1 MQITIDSPDATISCP
16 VNLAAPRAKM
26 VVANWKMFGNLALCR
41 ESLPRLSAAVIDSV
55 ELVVCPPA
63 PYLGE
68 VGRLAGRSGVHYG
81 AGEVAGESVH
91 LGAKE
96 LESRSRVHYG
106 AQDVADVTHG
116 ARTGEWSADMLAELG
131 CRYAIVGHS
140 ERRDRHREC
149 NQTVAVKAAMC
160 IAAGVI
166 PIVCVGELMSD
177 RESGQTEVVLAEQLN
192 AILPLMEKNAMFVL
206 AYEPVWAIGTGLAAT
221 PEMAQDVHAFLR
233 HQLATFSPTW
243 AESVT
248 ILYGGS
254 VKADN
259 AASLFAMPDIDGG
272 LVGGASLNVDDL
284 LTIYRAANI

>member
-1 MQITIDSPDATISCP
+1 MQVMDTLDATISCP
-16 VNLAAPRAKM
+16 VNMAAKRARM

-41 ESLPRLSAAVIDSV
+41 ESLPLLAKAADVSV

-68 VGRLAGRSGVHYG
+68 VGRLANRSG
-81 AGEVAGESVH
+81 
-91 LGAKE
+91 
-96 LESRSRVHYG
+96 VHYG
-106 AQDVADVTHG
+106 AQDVAEVTHG

-166 PIVCVGELMSD
+166 PIVCVGETMED
-177 RESGQTEVVLAEQLN
+177 RESGKTEVVLAEQLK
-192 AILPLMEKNAMFVL
+192 AILQRMQKKAVFVL

-233 HQLATFSPTW
+233 HQLALFVPAW
-243 AESVT
+243 GDSVT

-272 LVGGASLNVDDL
+272 LIGGASLNVLDL
-284 LTIYRAANI
+284 LSIYRSAMI

>member
-1 MQITIDSPDATISCP
+1 MMQITLDSLDATISCP
-16 VNLAAPRAKM
+16 VNLAAPRARM

-41 ESLPRLSAAVIDSV
+41 ESLPRLAAAAFESV

-68 VGRLAGRSGVHYG
+68 VGRLASRSG
-81 AGEVAGESVH
+81 
-91 LGAKE
+91 
-96 LESRSRVHYG
+96 VHYG
-106 AQDVADVTHG
+106 AQDVAEVTHG

-166 PIVCVGELMSD
+166 PIVCVGETMSD
-177 RESGQTEVVLAEQLN
+177 RESGQTEAVLAEQLS
-192 AILPLMEKNAMFVL
+192 AILQLMRKNAMFVL

-233 HQLATFSPTW
+233 RQLALFSPVW

-272 LVGGASLNVDDL
+272 LVGGASLNVNDL
-284 LTIYRAANI
+284 LSIYKAANI

>member
-16 VNLAAPRAKM
+16 VNLAAPRARM

-41 ESLPRLSAAVIDSV
+41 ESLPRLSAAAMDGV

-68 VGRLAGRSGVHYG
+68 VGRLAVRSG
-81 AGEVAGESVH
+81 
-91 LGAKE
+91 
-96 LESRSRVHYG
+96 VHYG
-106 AQDVADVTHG
+106 AQDVAEVTHG

-166 PIVCVGELMSD
+166 PIVCVGEMMSD
-177 RESGQTEVVLAEQLN
+177 RESGQTEAVLAEQLS
-192 AILPLMEKNAMFVL
+192 AILRLMKKNAMFVL

-221 PEMAQDVHAFLR
+221 PAMAQDVHVFLR
-233 HQLATFSPTW
+233 RQLGLFSPAW

>member
-1 MQITIDSPDATISCP
+1 MLVIETPDAMVSCP
-16 VNLAAPRAKM
+16 VNLAAPRARM

-41 ESLPRLSAAVIDSV
+41 ESLPLLVSAVTPAA

-68 VGRLAGRSGVHYG
+68 LGRLTLHSAVR
-81 AGEVAGESVH
+81 
-91 LGAKE
+91 
-96 LESRSRVHYG
+96 YG
-106 AQDVADVTHG
+106 AQDVAEVTQG
-116 ARTGEWSADMLAELG
+116 ARTGEWSAEMLAELG
-131 CRYAIVGHS
+131 CHYAIVGHS
-140 ERRDRHREC
+140 ERRDRHKEC

-166 PIVCVGELMSD
+166 PIVCVGETMAE
-177 RESGQTEVVLAEQLN
+177 REAGQTENVLAEQLS
-192 AILPLMEKNAMFVL
+192 AIMQLMKKNAMFVL

-221 PEMAQDVHAFLR
+221 PEMAQHVHAFLR
-233 HQLATFSPTW
+233 GQLAQHCPGR

-272 LVGGASLNVDDL
+272 LIGSASLDAASL
-284 LTIYRAANI
+284 LAIYAAVSA

>member
-1 MQITIDSPDATISCP
+1 MNQVIDSLDATISCP
-16 VNLAAPRAKM
+16 VNLAAPRARL

-41 ESLPRLSAAVIDSV
+41 ESLPRLSAAAMDGV

-68 VGRLAGRSGVHYG
+68 VGRLA
-81 AGEVAGESVH
+81 
-91 LGAKE
+91 
-96 LESRSRVHYG
+96 SRS
-106 AQDVADVTHG
+106 AEVTHG

-166 PIVCVGELMSD
+166 PIVCVGEAMSD
-177 RESGQTEVVLAEQLN
+177 RESGQTEAVLAEQLA
-192 AILPLMEKNAMFVL
+192 AILQLMKKNAMFVL
-206 AYEPVWAIGTGLAAT
+206 AYEPVWAIGSGLAAT
-221 PEMAQDVHAFLR
+221 PAMAQDVHAFLR
-233 HQLATFSPTW
+233 QQLAIFSPAW

-284 LTIYRAANI
+284 LTIYRAAAG